1 MTPAQAPLE
10 ETGIVPRMRW
20 AAVDGA
26 NADTNITVTGIR
38 ITDKVSVVF
47 NVTDNTEHAA
57 QTTITAS
64 DTIQISVTTTTD
76 KLLVGYFSDPNA
88 R

>member
-1 MTPAQAPLE
+1 MPEQPALQ

-20 AAVDGA
+20 AAVTGA
-26 NADTNITVTGIR
+26 AADTNITVTGIR
-38 ITDKVSVVF
+38 VSDKVSVVF

-64 DTIQISVTTTTD
+64 DTIQISVTTATD
-76 KLLVGYFSDPNA
+76 SLLVGYFSDPNA